1 MAERLRVLIVEDEAL
16 LMMQLESLVEAE
28 GHDVVGT
35 AMTSGEAIT
44 LARMV
49 SPDLAFVD
57 LHLLD
62 GPTGPD
68 IARFLCGSGKTLV
81 VFVTANATRVPQD
94 YAGASGIVSKP
105 FSQAGMAAT
114 LRFLAGCVG
123 PVAPPFPPP
132 TELKLSA
139 AFAERLALRG

>member
-1 MAERLRVLIVEDEAL
+1 MPEPLRVLIVEDEAL
-16 LMMQLESLVEAE
+16 LLMQLEAIVEAE

-49 SPDLAFVD
+49 APDLAFVD

-81 VFVTANATRVPQD
+81 VFVTANASRLPRD
-94 YAGASGIVSKP
+94 YAGAAGIVSKP
-105 FSQAGMAAT
+105 FSQAGIAAA

-123 PVAPPFPPP
+123 SAPSRLAPPA
-132 TELKLSA
+132 ELTLSD
-139 AFAERLALRG
+139 AFARQIAGTA